1 MNNKEKL
8 RRLKVLMGN
17 HYIMVRCFQ
26 SWKTIDIKS
35 GNERSEIFKLAS
47 ELNIPDNELLCMW
60 VKLYDARRKL
70 KDLQRVMPKRERKDN
85 KHIHVGSNG
94 GNKNKVRYPS
104 KKRSRATWKRFYL
117 LFPRLAE
124 EDNWDGKTSDKM
136 K

>member
-1 MNNKEKL
+1 MNDKEKL

-17 HYIMVRCFQ
+17 HYIMVRFFEN
-26 SWKTIDIKS
+26 WKKIDIES

-70 KDLQRVMPKRERKDN
+70 KDQQNIMPKRERKDN
-85 KHIHVGSNG
+85 KHMCVGSNG

-104 KKRSRATWKRFYL
+104 KKRSRATWKRFYE

>member
-1 MNNKEKL
+1 
-8 RRLKVLMGN
+8 
-17 HYIMVRCFQ
+17 MVRCFQ

-60 VKLYDARRKL
+60 VRFYDARRKL
-70 KDLQRVMPKRERKDN
+70 KDQQNIMPKRERKDN